1 MNKLSV
7 QNLYKTYFDG
17 ESKTSV
23 LNGLSFDALGSKL
36 TAVIGESGSGK
47 TTLLNLISTI
57 DKPTKGEIIFNNT
70 CINNSHLS
78 EPFHDYGFVF
88 QFHYLVNTLTVAE
101 NILIAAEI
109 INQPKQDAL
118 DRMHNFAE
126 QLGIVHKINNYPF
139 QLSGGERQRAAF
151 IRAIINK
158 PSLVLMDEPTGN
170 LDQENSK
177 KLQELIISIMHEQ
190 DSIFLV
196 ATHDKDFAD
205 RADQIIAL

>member
-1 MNKLSV
+1 MNKLSA
-7 QNLYKTYFDG
+7 QSLCKTYFDG

-70 CINNSHLS
+70 CINNSQSS

-88 QFHYLVNTLTVAE
+88 QFHYLLNTLTVAE

-109 INQPKQDAL
+109 IDQPKKDAL
-118 DRMHNFAE
+118 NRMHNFAE

-177 KLQELIISIMHEQ
+177 KLQDLIISIMHEQ

>member
-7 QNLYKTYFDG
+7 QSLYKTYFDG
-17 ESKTSV
+17 ENKTTV
-23 LNGLSFDALGSKL
+23 LNGVSFNALGSKL
-36 TAVIGESGSGK
+36 TAVTGESGSGK

-57 DKPTKGEIIFNNT
+57 DKPTNGEIIFNNT
-70 CINNSHLS
+70 SINSSHSS
-78 EPFHDYGFVF
+78 ELFRDYGFVF
-88 QFHYLVNTLTVAE
+88 QFHYLLNTLTVAE

-109 INQPKQDAL
+109 NNQSKQDAVK
-118 DRMHNFAE
+118 RMHSFAE
-126 QLGIVHKINNYPF
+126 QIGIIHKINSYPF

>member
-1 MNKLSV
+1 M
-7 QNLYKTYFDG
+7 
-17 ESKTSV
+17 
-23 LNGLSFDALGSKL
+23 
-36 TAVIGESGSGK
+36 
-47 TTLLNLISTI
+47 
-57 DKPTKGEIIFNNT
+57 
-70 CINNSHLS
+70 
-78 EPFHDYGFVF
+78 
-88 QFHYLVNTLTVAE
+88 
-101 NILIAAEI
+101 
-109 INQPKQDAL
+109 
-118 DRMHNFAE
+118 
-126 QLGIVHKINNYPF
+126 NNYPF

>member
-7 QNLYKTYFDG
+7 QSLYKTYFDG
-17 ESKTSV
+17 ENKTTV

-70 CINNSHLS
+70 CINNSQSS

-88 QFHYLVNTLTVAE
+88 QFHYLLNTLTVAE

-109 INQPKQDAL
+109 NNQSKQDAAK
-118 DRMHNFAE
+118 RMHNFAE
-126 QLGIVHKINNYPF
+126 QIGIIHKINNYPF

>member
-7 QNLYKTYFDG
+7 QSLYKTYCDG

-23 LNGLSFDALGSKL
+23 LNGLSFDAIGSKL

-57 DKPTKGEIIFNNT
+57 DKPTKGEIIFNNA
-70 CINNSHLS
+70 CINSPHNS

-88 QFHYLVNTLTVAE
+88 QFHYLLNTLTVAE
-101 NILIAAEI
+101 NILIAAEL
-109 INQPKQDAL
+109 INQSKQDAL
-118 DRMHNFAE
+118 NRMHNFAE
-126 QLGIVHKINNYPF
+126 QLGIVHKMNNYPF

-177 KLQELIISIMHEQ
+177 KLHELIISIMHEQ

>member
-1 MNKLSV
+1 MCLIRFCIALSKIIDELIEICELGDLIKKLP
-7 QNLYKTYFDG
+7 Q
-17 ESKTSV
+17 
-23 LNGLSFDALGSKL
+23 GLD
-36 TAVIGESGSGK
+36 TIIGELG
-47 TTLLNLISTI
+47 
-57 DKPTKGEIIFNNT
+57 TK
-70 CINNSHLS
+70 
-78 EPFHDYGFVF
+78 
-88 QFHYLVNTLTVAE
+88 
-101 NILIAAEI
+101 
-109 INQPKQDAL
+109 
-118 DRMHNFAE
+118 
-126 QLGIVHKINNYPF
+126 
-139 QLSGGERQRAAF
+139 LSGGERQRAAF

>member
-7 QNLYKTYFDG
+7 QSLYKTYCDG

-23 LNGLSFDALGSKL
+23 LNGLSFDAIGSKL

-57 DKPTKGEIIFNNT
+57 DKPTKGAIIFNNA
-70 CINNSHLS
+70 CINSPL
-78 EPFHDYGFVF
+78 
-88 QFHYLVNTLTVAE
+88 NTLTVAE

-109 INQPKQDAL
+109 INQSKEDAL
-118 DRMHNFAE
+118 NRMHNFAE
-126 QLGIVHKINNYPF
+126 QLGIVHKMNNYPF

>member
-7 QNLYKTYFDG
+7 QSLCKTYFDG

-70 CINNSHLS
+70 CINNSQSS

-88 QFHYLVNTLTVAE
+88 QFHYLLNTLTVAE

-109 INQPKQDAL
+109 IDQPKKDAL
-118 DRMHNFAE
+118 NRMHNFAE

-177 KLQELIISIMHEQ
+177 KLQDLIISIMHEQ

>member
-7 QNLYKTYFDG
+7 QGLNKTYFDG
-17 ESKTSV
+17 ESKTNV
-23 LNGLSFDALGSKL
+23 LNGLSFEAFGSKL

-57 DKPTKGEIIFNNT
+57 DKPTNGEIIFNNS
-70 CINNSHLS
+70 CINSSHS
-78 EPFHDYGFVF
+78 SKPFHDYGFVF
-88 QFHYLVNTLTVAE
+88 QFHYLLNTLTVAE

-109 INQPKQDAL
+109 IHQSKEDAAI
-118 DRMHNFAE
+118 RMHNFAE
-126 QLGIVHKINNYPF
+126 QLGIVHKMNNYPF

-170 LDQENSK
+170 LDQQNSR